1 MHNFAKLLA
10 LSIVLLTARGLAAA
24 EEGFK
29 PIFDGHTLQGWE
41 GDPKLWRVENGTI
54 IGQTTAENPAKNNTF
69 LIWRG
74 GKVADFE
81 LKLEFRMPNPGFANS
96 GIQYRSR
103 EEPKTV
109 GRWVVGGYQAD
120 MDGENQYTGIL
131 YDERGRGILA
141 MRGQKTVVGA
151 DHRPKVVEQFADSNE
166 LAKTIKSRQWN
177 EYDIIARGNHL
188 IQKIN
193 GRAMIDV
200 TDDDAKKQKF
210 EGILALQIH
219 MGEPMKVQFRN
230 IRLKELPKQT
240 PPAKSDAGKTN

>member
-1 MHNFAKLLA
+1 MQHFAKLLA
-10 LSIVLLTARGLAAA
+10 LSIVLLIACGLAAG

-29 PIFDGHTLQGWE
+29 PIFDGRTLQGWE

-54 IGQTTAENPAKNNTF
+54 VGQTTAENPAKNNTF

-74 GKVADFE
+74 GRPADFE

-96 GIQYRSR
+96 GVQYRSR

-109 GRWVVGGYQAD
+109 GHWVVAGYQAD
-120 MDGENQYTGIL
+120 MDGEDQYTGNL
-131 YDERGRGILA
+131 YDERGRGTIA

-151 DHRPKVVEQFADSNE
+151 DHRPKLIEQFADANE

-177 EYDIIARGNHL
+177 EYDIIAHGNHL
-188 IQKIN
+188 VQKIN
-193 GRAMIDV
+193 GRVTIDV
-200 TDDDAKKQKF
+200 TDNDPQKQKF

-219 MGEPMKVQFRN
+219 AGEPMKVQFRN
-230 IRLKELPKQT
+230 IRLKEVPKKT
-240 PPAKSDAGKTN
+240 PPAKK